1 MKGTIVNT
9 FAILLGSGVGVLI
22 KTGLAEKYKETIMQA
37 LGLAVGVIGIKMSL
51 ASENFVMVILSLVIG
66 GIIGEKLNIT
76 KKIDTVGTKLTDKC
90 GDKYGDVGVGFVT
103 ASLVYCIGA
112 MAIVGSLQDGL
123 NGDAGILYAK
133 SMLDGSSA
141 VVFAATL
148 GIGVSLSAIAVLLY
162 QGSLTLL
169 AGVIQPFLSNHIIT
183 EVTATGGVLIISIAL
198 SMLNILKIRIANLLP
213 SIVVVV
219 VLSLIWQG

>member
-112 MAIVGSLQDGL
+112 MAIVGSLQDGI

-133 SMLDGSSA
+133 SMLDGISA

>member
-9 FAILLGSGVGVLI
+9 FAVLLGSGVGVLI

-112 MAIVGSLQDGL
+112 MAIVGSLQDGI

-133 SMLDGSSA
+133 SMLDGISA